1 MKRKFSTEKI
11 NKQKKKKKN
20 NNTTKVPEKSLF
32 YKIISQNSK
41 IIPALFPLIEINK

>member
-11 NKQKKKKKN
+11 NKQKKKKN

-41 IIPALFPLIEINK
+41 IIPALFQLIEINK